1 MLVDF
6 TSKRDRTRVERL
18 RSGDREALAE
28 LYRTH
33 HAAVHRFA
41 VYLTA
46 DPQAAVEITQDVF
59 VWLMDHADRFDPLR
73 GALASFLGGVARK
86 FASRRRVAVRRFE
99 LLHQP
104 IDLHAP
110 AVAQA
115 ENAAGNGRV
124 PQLRKAI
131 AALPPLYR
139 EAVAICDLEGMSYEE
154 AAAVLACPVGTGRS
168 RLHRARALL
177 ARQLAGQGEDL
188 CNAPIAAKSA
198 AI

>member
-41 VYLTA
+41 LYLTA
-46 DPQAAVEITQDVF
+46 DAQAAVEITQDVF

-73 GALASFLGGVARK
+73 GQLASFLGGVARK
-86 FASRRRVAVRRFE
+86 FAGRRRVAVRRFE
-99 LLHQP
+99 LLHEP
-104 IDLHAP
+104 IDRAP
-110 AVAQA
+110 EIAQTDH
-115 ENAAGNGRV
+115 GDWSGRV

-131 AALPPLYR
+131 AALPPLY
-139 EAVAICDLEGMSYEE
+139 
-154 AAAVLACPVGTGRS
+154 
-168 RLHRARALL
+168 
-177 ARQLAGQGEDL
+177 
-188 CNAPIAAKSA
+188 
-198 AI
+198 